1 MLKKSKYSS
10 LQRVML
16 WVPCILLLIITGCQ
30 KRNEVIAG
38 LEIPIPEK
46 MTKNPDKVFDPI
58 PGFQDGQASY
68 QGKVTPKEIF
78 NFYQE
83 VMAAKGWQPTAR
95 FAGDQQDSIG
105 YTKGNRLVLVKYNPN
120 PDGTTVLTIMVGTQD
135 PPK

>member
-1 MLKKSKYSS
+1 MLKKLKYSS
-10 LQRVML
+10 LQRVLL
-16 WVPCILLLIITGCQ
+16 WMPVIVLLITTGCQ

-46 MTKNPDKVFDPI
+46 MTKNPDKVFDPV

-68 QGKVTPKEIF
+68 QGKVTAKEIF

-95 FAGDQQDSIG
+95 FAGDEQNSIG
-105 YTKGNRLVLVKYNPN
+105 YTKGNRLVLVKSNEN

>member
-1 MLKKSKYSS
+1 MLKKLKYSS
-10 LQRVML
+10 LQHLML
-16 WVPCILLLIITGCQ
+16 WVPFILLLIIAGCQ
-30 KRNEVIAG
+30 RSNEVIAG

-78 NFYQE
+78 DFYQE

-95 FAGDQQDSIG
+95 FAGDQKDSIA
-105 YTKGNRLVLVKYNPN
+105 YTKGNRLVLVKYNAN
-120 PDGTTVLTIMVGTQD
+120 PDGTTVLTLMVGTQD

>member
-1 MLKKSKYSS
+1 MLGKSKYTS
-10 LQRVML
+10 LQVVLL
-16 WVPCILLLIITGCQ
+16 WMPFIVLLITTGCQ

-68 QGKVTPKEIF
+68 QGKATPKEIF

-95 FAGDQQDSIG
+95 FAGNEQDSIA
-105 YTKGNRLVLVKYNPN
+105 YTKGNRLLLVKYNAN
-120 PDGTTVLTIMVGTQD
+120 PDGITVLTLMVGTQD

>member
-1 MLKKSKYSS
+1 MPKKFKYSS
-10 LQRVML
+10 LQRLVL

-38 LEIPIPEK
+38 VEVPIPEK

-58 PGFQDGQASY
+58 PYFQDGQASY

-105 YTKGNRLVLVKYNPN
+105 YTKGNRLVLVKYNQN

>member
-1 MLKKSKYSS
+1 MLKKLNYSS
-10 LQRVML
+10 LQRLVL

-38 LEIPIPEK
+38 VEVPIPEK

-58 PGFQDGQASY
+58 PYFQDGQASY

-78 NFYQE
+78 SFYQE

-95 FAGDQQDSIG
+95 FAGNQQDSIG
-105 YTKGNRLVLVKYNPN
+105 YTKGNRLVLVKYNEN

>member
-1 MLKKSKYSS
+1 MLKKLKYSS
-10 LQRVML
+10 LHRVLL
-16 WVPCILLLIITGCQ
+16 WMPFIVLLITTGCQ

-68 QGKVTPKEIF
+68 QGKVTAKEIF

-83 VMAAKGWQPTAR
+83 VMAAQGWQPTAR
-95 FAGDQQDSIG
+95 FAGNEQNSIG
-105 YTKGNRLVLVKYNPN
+105 YTKGNRLVLVKSNEN

>member
-1 MLKKSKYSS
+1 MLKKFEYSS
-10 LQRVML
+10 LQRVLL
-16 WVPCILLLIITGCQ
+16 WMPVIVLLITTGCQ

-46 MTKNPDKVFDPI
+46 MTKNPDKIFDPV

-95 FAGDQQDSIG
+95 FAGNEQNSIG
-105 YTKGNRLVLVKYNPN
+105 YTKGNRLLLVKYNEN
-120 PDGTTVLTIMVGTQD
+120 PDGTTVLTLMVGTQD

>member
-1 MLKKSKYSS
+1 MLKKLEYSS
-10 LQRVML
+10 LQRVLL
-16 WVPCILLLIITGCQ
+16 WMPVIVLLITTGCQ

-46 MTKNPDKVFDPI
+46 MTKNPDKVFDPV

-95 FAGDQQDSIG
+95 FAGNEQNSIG
-105 YTKGNRLVLVKYNPN
+105 YTKGNRLLLVKYNEN
-120 PDGTTVLTIMVGTQD
+120 PDGTTVLTLMVGTQD